1 MRPARAARLLLRALA
16 ALALALAAP
25 GATGAVVQAV
35 DDTGA
40 TVTLA
45 AAARRIVSLAPHAT
59 ELLYAAGGGARV
71 IGVSEASDW
80 PPAARALPRVG
91 DSRAIDLER
100 IFALAPDLVVT
111 WPYTAPEQVLRLR
124 ARGIAVFTTDPR
136 TIEGIFADL
145 ERLGTLLGTEART
158 NELAAAARGRLAQR
172 RSSSAGKRKLTVFYE
187 IWPSPLFTIGGAHLI
202 SQAMEACGGA
212 NVFAALA
219 LPAPT
224 VGVEAV
230 LAAKPEAIIAAADD
244 GLRPEWLDEWRR
256 WPALPAVAQG
266 NLLVVDGNLL
276 HRPGPRFLDGVD
288 QLCALLDAA
297 RQRGG
302 PPRP

>member
-187 IWPSPLFTIGGAHLI
+187 IWPSPLFSIGGAHLI